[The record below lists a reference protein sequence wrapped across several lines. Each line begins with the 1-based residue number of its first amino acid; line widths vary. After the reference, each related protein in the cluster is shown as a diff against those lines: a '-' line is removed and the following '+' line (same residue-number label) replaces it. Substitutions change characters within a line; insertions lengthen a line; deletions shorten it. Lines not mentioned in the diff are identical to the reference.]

1 MLEAGTMLLFCA
13 VLFASVALGWS
24 IIPALFVG
32 VLLFMGYGLVR
43 RCSLRA
49 MASRAAGSVRS
60 AGTVVVAFVLIG
72 VLTSLWRASGTIAF
86 IVAHSTA
93 VIHAA
98 TVIPLSFLLCSAMS
112 VLVGSSFASAATMG
126 TICMSLGLS
135 MQANPVMLGG
145 AILAGVYVGDRC
157 SPVSTSALL
166 VKQLTHTNLFNT
178 IARMLR
184 TGAVPFVLSCVV
196 YVAAA
201 VVEWLCASGGSGFGA
216 ASAAATAGSAG
227 SARAAVSTNASS
239 ITDIG
244 GLFSSAFDLHW
255 LTLVPALLVIVLALL
270 RVDVRLLMLASIAA
284 SVAVCVGVQHMEWAE
299 LLRLLIFGYHAQNP
313 QVAALLDG
321 GGILSMLTVM
331 ATVCISSAYA
341 GIFAETRMLARL
353 QQVIEMLGHRIGAC
367 GATMITATCA
377 AALACNQTLTI
388 MLTHQ
393 LCGGLYGDDESERS
407 AQAIDLEDSAVV
419 IAPLIPWSIAG
430 AVPLAT
436 INAPTLS
443 LAAATCCRSRGC
455 SPRLYAAARDFGL
468 GIDPKIKTRDSP
480 SHTGP
485 NPCSTCSLMVSI
497 LSRAIERTR
506 QSGRELF
513 AEFREELTAGEDEQ
527 AEQHQQ
533 GDQPAD
539 HHQYIPRSPAER
551 NERQRH
557 QTSDD
562 VERQILGVLVNGLGP
577 QHDKQHHVKDQR
589 NQTRDRYDEHG
600 DDMIHR
606 RHKPDQRNRQHDIE
620 ISKHEAKRPRHVQNR
635 TIDEQHADDQR
646 GRRCTGN
653 RYRPR
658 KQIAEEAMQQ
668 QNRAGY
674 KRDDFHRQT
683 PRTQIDLL
691 CGECGGGGLAA
702 QFVLAERA
710 TGHIA
715 GEIDGAGIAMLH
727 ADAPFSTCTP
737 AMFIRPLMPCAA
749 RIRHRFLMTFRS
761 W

>member
-216 ASAAATAGSAG
+216 ASAAAT
-227 SARAAVSTNASS
+227 
-239 ITDIG
+239 
-244 GLFSSAFDLHW
+244 
-255 LTLVPALLVIVLALL
+255 
-270 RVDVRLLMLASIAA
+270 
-284 SVAVCVGVQHMEWAE
+284 VCVGVQHMEWAE

-443 LAAATCCRSRGC
+443 LAAATF
-455 SPRLYAAARDFGL
+455 LYL
-468 GIDPKIKTRDSP
+468 LP
-480 SHTGP
+480 
-485 NPCSTCSLMVSI
+485 
-497 LSRAIERTR
+497 LSRMLASAVRRRSGFRTR
-506 QSGRELF
+506 
-513 AEFREELTAGEDEQ
+513 
-527 AEQHQQ
+527 H
-533 GDQPAD
+533 
-539 HHQYIPRSPAER
+539 RS
-551 NERQRH
+551 Q
-557 QTSDD
+557 
-562 VERQILGVLVNGLGP
+562 
-577 QHDKQHHVKDQR
+577 
-589 NQTRDRYDEHG
+589 NQN
-600 DDMIHR
+600 
-606 RHKPDQRNRQHDIE
+606 P
-620 ISKHEAKRPRHVQNR
+620 
-635 TIDEQHADDQR
+635 
-646 GRRCTGN
+646 
-653 RYRPR
+653 
-658 KQIAEEAMQQ
+658 
-668 QNRAGY
+668 
-674 KRDDFHRQT
+674 
-683 PRTQIDLL
+683 
-691 CGECGGGGLAA
+691 GLAIPH
-702 QFVLAERA
+702 RPKP
-710 TGHIA
+710 
-715 GEIDGAGIAMLH
+715 MLH
-727 ADAPFSTCTP
+727 
-737 AMFIRPLMPCAA
+737 MFAHGFHPK
-749 RIRHRFLMTFRS
+749 S
-761 W
+761 GD

>member
-1 MLEAGTMLLFCA
+1 M
-13 VLFASVALGWS
+13 
-24 IIPALFVG
+24 
-32 VLLFMGYGLVR
+32 
-43 RCSLRA
+43 
-49 MASRAAGSVRS
+49 AGSPVLVARDGEPCGRQRTVR
-60 AGTVVVAFVLIG
+60 GDRGGGFVLIG

-216 ASAAATAGSAG
+216 ASAAATAGSA
-227 SARAAVSTNASS
+227 RAAVSTNASS

-353 QQVIEMLGHRIGAC
+353 QQVIEMLGHRIRRMWCHHDYRDLRGGARLQPNPHHH
-367 GATMITATCA
+367 A
-377 AALACNQTLTI
+377 
-388 MLTHQ
+388 HSPVVRW
-393 LCGGLYGDDESERS
+393 LYGDDESERS
-407 AQAIDLEDSAVV
+407 AQAIDWKTV
-419 IAPLIPWSIAG
+419 PW
-430 AVPLAT
+430 
-436 INAPTLS
+436 
-443 LAAATCCRSRGC
+443 
-455 SPRLYAAARDFGL
+455 
-468 GIDPKIKTRDSP
+468 
-480 SHTGP
+480 
-485 NPCSTCSLMVSI
+485 
-497 LSRAIERTR
+497 
-506 QSGRELF
+506 
-513 AEFREELTAGEDEQ
+513 
-527 AEQHQQ
+527 
-533 GDQPAD
+533 
-539 HHQYIPRSPAER
+539 
-551 NERQRH
+551 
-557 QTSDD
+557 
-562 VERQILGVLVNGLGP
+562 
-577 QHDKQHHVKDQR
+577 
-589 NQTRDRYDEHG
+589 
-600 DDMIHR
+600 
-606 RHKPDQRNRQHDIE
+606 
-620 ISKHEAKRPRHVQNR
+620 
-635 TIDEQHADDQR
+635 
-646 GRRCTGN
+646 
-653 RYRPR
+653 
-658 KQIAEEAMQQ
+658 
-668 QNRAGY
+668 
-674 KRDDFHRQT
+674 
-683 PRTQIDLL
+683 
-691 CGECGGGGLAA
+691 
-702 QFVLAERA
+702 
-710 TGHIA
+710 
-715 GEIDGAGIAMLH
+715 
-727 ADAPFSTCTP
+727 
-737 AMFIRPLMPCAA
+737 
-749 RIRHRFLMTFRS
+749 
-761 W
+761 

>member
-1 MLEAGTMLLFCA
+1 MLEAGAMLLFCA

-270 RVDVRLLMLASIAA
+270 HVDV
-284 SVAVCVGVQHMEWAE
+284 
-299 LLRLLIFGYHAQNP
+299 RLLIFGYHAQNP

-443 LAAATCCRSRGC
+443 LAAATF
-455 SPRLYAAARDFGL
+455 LYL
-468 GIDPKIKTRDSP
+468 LP
-480 SHTGP
+480 
-485 NPCSTCSLMVSI
+485 
-497 LSRAIERTR
+497 LSRM
-506 QSGRELF
+506 
-513 AEFREELTAGEDEQ
+513 LTSAV
-527 AEQHQQ
+527 
-533 GDQPAD
+533 
-539 HHQYIPRSPAER
+539 R
-551 NERQRH
+551 
-557 QTSDD
+557 
-562 VERQILGVLVNGLGP
+562 
-577 QHDKQHHVKDQR
+577 
-589 NQTRDRYDEHG
+589 
-600 DDMIHR
+600 R
-606 RHKPDQRNRQHDIE
+606 RHILTTNI
-620 ISKHEAKRPRHVQNR
+620 
-635 TIDEQHADDQR
+635 
-646 GRRCTGN
+646 
-653 RYRPR
+653 
-658 KQIAEEAMQQ
+658 
-668 QNRAGY
+668 
-674 KRDDFHRQT
+674 
-683 PRTQIDLL
+683 
-691 CGECGGGGLAA
+691 
-702 QFVLAERA
+702 
-710 TGHIA
+710 
-715 GEIDGAGIAMLH
+715 
-727 ADAPFSTCTP
+727 
-737 AMFIRPLMPCAA
+737 
-749 RIRHRFLMTFRS
+749 
-761 W
+761 

>member
-72 VLTSLWRASGTIAF
+72 VLTSLWR
-86 IVAHSTA
+86 

-443 LAAATCCRSRGC
+443 LAAATF
-455 SPRLYAAARDFGL
+455 LYL
-468 GIDPKIKTRDSP
+468 LP
-480 SHTGP
+480 
-485 NPCSTCSLMVSI
+485 
-497 LSRAIERTR
+497 LSRMLASAVRRRSGFRTR
-506 QSGRELF
+506 
-513 AEFREELTAGEDEQ
+513 
-527 AEQHQQ
+527 H
-533 GDQPAD
+533 
-539 HHQYIPRSPAER
+539 RS
-551 NERQRH
+551 Q
-557 QTSDD
+557 
-562 VERQILGVLVNGLGP
+562 
-577 QHDKQHHVKDQR
+577 
-589 NQTRDRYDEHG
+589 NQN
-600 DDMIHR
+600 
-606 RHKPDQRNRQHDIE
+606 P
-620 ISKHEAKRPRHVQNR
+620 
-635 TIDEQHADDQR
+635 
-646 GRRCTGN
+646 
-653 RYRPR
+653 
-658 KQIAEEAMQQ
+658 
-668 QNRAGY
+668 
-674 KRDDFHRQT
+674 
-683 PRTQIDLL
+683 
-691 CGECGGGGLAA
+691 GLAIPH
-702 QFVLAERA
+702 RPKP
-710 TGHIA
+710 
-715 GEIDGAGIAMLH
+715 MLH
-727 ADAPFSTCTP
+727 
-737 AMFIRPLMPCAA
+737 MFAHGFHPK
-749 RIRHRFLMTFRS
+749 S
-761 W
+761 GD

>member
-1 MLEAGTMLLFCA
+1 
-13 VLFASVALGWS
+13 
-24 IIPALFVG
+24 
-32 VLLFMGYGLVR
+32 
-43 RCSLRA
+43 

-341 GIFAETRMLARL
+341 GIFARRGCL
-353 QQVIEMLGHRIGAC
+353 LGC
-367 GATMITATCA
+367 
-377 AALACNQTLTI
+377 
-388 MLTHQ
+388 
-393 LCGGLYGDDESERS
+393 SRS
-407 AQAIDLEDSAVV
+407 SRCSV
-419 IAPLIPWSIAG
+419 IASAHV
-430 AVPLAT
+430 VP
-436 INAPTLS
+436 P
-443 LAAATCCRSRGC
+443 
-455 SPRLYAAARDFGL
+455 
-468 GIDPKIKTRDSP
+468 
-480 SHTGP
+480 
-485 NPCSTCSLMVSI
+485 
-497 LSRAIERTR
+497 
-506 QSGRELF
+506 
-513 AEFREELTAGEDEQ
+513 
-527 AEQHQQ
+527 
-533 GDQPAD
+533 
-539 HHQYIPRSPAER
+539 
-551 NERQRH
+551 
-557 QTSDD
+557 
-562 VERQILGVLVNGLGP
+562 
-577 QHDKQHHVKDQR
+577 
-589 NQTRDRYDEHG
+589 
-600 DDMIHR
+600 
-606 RHKPDQRNRQHDIE
+606 
-620 ISKHEAKRPRHVQNR
+620 
-635 TIDEQHADDQR
+635 
-646 GRRCTGN
+646 
-653 RYRPR
+653 
-658 KQIAEEAMQQ
+658 
-668 QNRAGY
+668 
-674 KRDDFHRQT
+674 
-683 PRTQIDLL
+683 
-691 CGECGGGGLAA
+691 
-702 QFVLAERA
+702 
-710 TGHIA
+710 
-715 GEIDGAGIAMLH
+715 
-727 ADAPFSTCTP
+727 
-737 AMFIRPLMPCAA
+737 
-749 RIRHRFLMTFRS
+749 
-761 W
+761 

>member
-32 VLLFMGYGLVR
+32 ALLFMGYGLVR

-178 IARMLR
+178 IARMLS

-216 ASAAATAGSAG
+216 AS
-227 SARAAVSTNASS
+227 AAVSTNASS

-270 RVDVRLLMLASIAA
+270 HVDVRLLMLASIAA
-284 SVAVCVGVQHMEWAE
+284 SVAICVGVQHMEWAE

-443 LAAATCCRSRGC
+443 LAAATF
-455 SPRLYAAARDFGL
+455 LYL
-468 GIDPKIKTRDSP
+468 LP
-480 SHTGP
+480 
-485 NPCSTCSLMVSI
+485 
-497 LSRAIERTR
+497 LSRMLASAVRRRSGFRTR
-506 QSGRELF
+506 
-513 AEFREELTAGEDEQ
+513 
-527 AEQHQQ
+527 H
-533 GDQPAD
+533 
-539 HHQYIPRSPAER
+539 RS
-551 NERQRH
+551 Q
-557 QTSDD
+557 
-562 VERQILGVLVNGLGP
+562 
-577 QHDKQHHVKDQR
+577 
-589 NQTRDRYDEHG
+589 NQN
-600 DDMIHR
+600 
-606 RHKPDQRNRQHDIE
+606 P
-620 ISKHEAKRPRHVQNR
+620 
-635 TIDEQHADDQR
+635 
-646 GRRCTGN
+646 
-653 RYRPR
+653 
-658 KQIAEEAMQQ
+658 
-668 QNRAGY
+668 
-674 KRDDFHRQT
+674 
-683 PRTQIDLL
+683 
-691 CGECGGGGLAA
+691 GLAIPH
-702 QFVLAERA
+702 RPKP
-710 TGHIA
+710 
-715 GEIDGAGIAMLH
+715 MLH
-727 ADAPFSTCTP
+727 
-737 AMFIRPLMPCAA
+737 MFAHGFHPK
-749 RIRHRFLMTFRS
+749 S
-761 W
+761 GD

>member
-1 MLEAGTMLLFCA
+1 MLEAGAMLLFCA

-216 ASAAATAGSAG
+216 ASAA
-227 SARAAVSTNASS
+227 VSTNASS

-270 RVDVRLLMLASIAA
+270 HVDVRLLMLASIAA
-284 SVAVCVGVQHMEWAE
+284 SVAICVGVQHMEWAE

-443 LAAATCCRSRGC
+443 LAAATF
-455 SPRLYAAARDFGL
+455 LYL
-468 GIDPKIKTRDSP
+468 LP
-480 SHTGP
+480 
-485 NPCSTCSLMVSI
+485 
-497 LSRAIERTR
+497 LSRMLASAVR
-506 QSGRELF
+506 
-513 AEFREELTAGEDEQ
+513 
-527 AEQHQQ
+527 
-533 GDQPAD
+533 
-539 HHQYIPRSPAER
+539 
-551 NERQRH
+551 
-557 QTSDD
+557 
-562 VERQILGVLVNGLGP
+562 
-577 QHDKQHHVKDQR
+577 
-589 NQTRDRYDEHG
+589 
-600 DDMIHR
+600 R
-606 RHKPDQRNRQHDIE
+606 RHILTTNI
-620 ISKHEAKRPRHVQNR
+620 
-635 TIDEQHADDQR
+635 
-646 GRRCTGN
+646 
-653 RYRPR
+653 
-658 KQIAEEAMQQ
+658 
-668 QNRAGY
+668 
-674 KRDDFHRQT
+674 
-683 PRTQIDLL
+683 
-691 CGECGGGGLAA
+691 
-702 QFVLAERA
+702 
-710 TGHIA
+710 
-715 GEIDGAGIAMLH
+715 
-727 ADAPFSTCTP
+727 
-737 AMFIRPLMPCAA
+737 
-749 RIRHRFLMTFRS
+749 
-761 W
+761 

>member
-1 MLEAGTMLLFCA
+1 MLEAGAMLLFCA

-60 AGTVVVAFVLIG
+60 AGTVVVTFVLIG

-166 VKQLTHTNLFNT
+166 VKQLTHTNLFST
-178 IARMLR
+178 IACMLR

-196 YVAAA
+196 YGAAA
-201 VVEWLCASGGSGFGA
+201 VAEWLCASGGSGFGA
-216 ASAAATAGSAG
+216 A
-227 SARAAVSTNASS
+227 RAAVSTNTSS

-284 SVAVCVGVQHMEWAE
+284 SVAICVGVQHMEWAE

-393 LCGGLYGDDESERS
+393 LCGGLYGDDESERA

-443 LAAATCCRSRGC
+443 LAAATFLYLLPLCRM
-455 SPRLYAAARDFGL
+455 A
-468 GIDPKIKTRDSP
+468 
-480 SHTGP
+480 
-485 NPCSTCSLMVSI
+485 VSAVRHR
-497 LSRAIERTR
+497 RAIT
-506 QSGRELF
+506 
-513 AEFREELTAGEDEQ
+513 TN
-527 AEQHQQ
+527 
-533 GDQPAD
+533 
-539 HHQYIPRSPAER
+539 I
-551 NERQRH
+551 
-557 QTSDD
+557 
-562 VERQILGVLVNGLGP
+562 
-577 QHDKQHHVKDQR
+577 
-589 NQTRDRYDEHG
+589 
-600 DDMIHR
+600 
-606 RHKPDQRNRQHDIE
+606 
-620 ISKHEAKRPRHVQNR
+620 
-635 TIDEQHADDQR
+635 
-646 GRRCTGN
+646 
-653 RYRPR
+653 
-658 KQIAEEAMQQ
+658 
-668 QNRAGY
+668 
-674 KRDDFHRQT
+674 
-683 PRTQIDLL
+683 
-691 CGECGGGGLAA
+691 
-702 QFVLAERA
+702 
-710 TGHIA
+710 
-715 GEIDGAGIAMLH
+715 
-727 ADAPFSTCTP
+727 
-737 AMFIRPLMPCAA
+737 
-749 RIRHRFLMTFRS
+749 
-761 W
+761 